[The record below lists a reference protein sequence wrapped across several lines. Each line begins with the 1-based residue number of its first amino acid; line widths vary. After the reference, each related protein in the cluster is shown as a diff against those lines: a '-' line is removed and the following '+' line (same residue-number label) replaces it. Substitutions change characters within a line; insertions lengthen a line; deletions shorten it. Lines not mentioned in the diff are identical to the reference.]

1 MQKQKKWIPRLLI
14 GVTVAFLALFLV
26 VPLVFVLV
34 QAFSAGLGVYLESI
48 TDTYA
53 LQALVLTMITVLVA
67 VAVNTIFGYIYRSAI
82 VSVSGDCGIDF
93 YFDLWSFQSD
103 LSAADGGGDS
113 CGLRHP
119 RHFAGYDFCHLSLYF
134 QGDHSHFG
142 GSGYR

>member
-67 VAVNTIFGYIYRSAI
+67 VAVNTIFGLFAAWSLTRYRFFGRRI
-82 VSVSGDCGIDF
+82 LNTFIDLPLSVSPVIAGLIFILTFGPLRSRF
-93 YFDLWSFQSD
+93 
-103 LSAADGGGDS
+103 SAALFS
-113 CGLRHP
+113 R
-119 RHFAGYDFCHLSLYF
+119 R
-134 QGDHSHFG
+134 
-142 GSGYR
+142 SGPPC